1 MLFAHSE
8 HPGRTVRL
16 AYCLNLHPAEDLDG
30 VLSGMRRVTLP
41 LAERLRGAD
50 ADASFGVGLWLPA
63 SVALALASDA
73 GAAELERLLDFL
85 AAARL
90 DPFTFNAFPY
100 GGFHSPGLKERVF
113 RPTWQ
118 APERLAYTLAVAT
131 IAARA
136 RARLGGTGGHVSIST
151 HAGGFGAW
159 FTDPGALDA
168 CAENLALA
176 ALSLARLEETDGLRV
191 VLALEPEP
199 RSAANDTRALTAI
212 HERVRVRAREVLG
225 RGFGALRDDA
235 EGLVARHV
243 GTCLDACHAAVEFEP
258 EDEAFANATAAGTPL
273 GKLQFSSALALA
285 HPDDDA
291 QGRAELLALDEPVYL
306 HQVTGRKGEARPQVV
321 DLPELRAALA
331 AGEPRWQGCE
341 EWRCHFHVPVD
352 RARFGRRLGTTRAVA
367 DALFAR
373 ALATPD
379 RWGSDELHVE
389 IETYTWELLED
400 ARASPDA
407 LRDGLAREY
416 AWVLAQLDR
425 AGWKR
430 A

>member
-1 MLFAHSE
+1 
-8 HPGRTVRL
+8 
-16 AYCLNLHPAEDLDG
+16 
-30 VLSGMRRVTLP
+30 
-41 LAERLRGAD
+41 
-50 ADASFGVGLWLPA
+50 
-63 SVALALASDA
+63 
-73 GAAELERLLDFL
+73 
-85 AAARL
+85 
-90 DPFTFNAFPY
+90 
-100 GGFHSPGLKERVF
+100 
-113 RPTWQ
+113 
-118 APERLAYTLAVAT
+118 
-131 IAARA
+131 
-136 RARLGGTGGHVSIST
+136 
-151 HAGGFGAW
+151 
-159 FTDPGALDA
+159 
-168 CAENLALA
+168 
-176 ALSLARLEETDGLRV
+176 

-199 RSAANDTRALTAI
+199 RSAANDTRALTAS